1 MRRLSDQQQEY
12 DKTIKCDRKRENPVK
27 LRNPHLRLGGSRFGM
42 VGITGKYLFI
52 TFLKIRNSDA
62 LWGHHYSVVLI
73 PKSNDVTILKKRLQ
87 PFVHMAYLFSSTL
100 QHAFLL
106 ADRSEE
112 RRVGKECRSRWSPYH

>member
-1 MRRLSDQQQEY
+1 MCRLSDQQQEY

-52 TFLKIRNSDA
+52 TFLKIRDSDA

-87 PFVHMAYLFSSTL
+87 PFVHMAQLFSSTL

-106 ADRSEE
+106 ADSE
-112 RRVGKECRSRWSPYH
+112 KYF

>member
-52 TFLKIRNSDA
+52 TFLKIRSSDA

-87 PFVHMAYLFSSTL
+87 PFVHMAYLFPALYNMHFSWQTPKNT
-100 QHAFLL
+100 FKT
-106 ADRSEE
+106 
-112 RRVGKECRSRWSPYH
+112 GYYII